1 MWDFSSLT
9 GDQTRVPCIA
19 RQILNRWTNREVPQC
34 HSHKPYFYLFCSC
47 SLRPSESKLTG
58 PGYQSADPRLG
69 PYILKGHHLYYY
81 SEGISRQAWTEIGA
95 AGKRCRFPGNRVSC
109 GSGASGWATFL
120 VTVLEVVTVKS
131 WESHTCVF
139 RHSAHARCIEHICVQ
154 ALLCRMRWDAQMSRT
169 WYGRSGPKEGSARR
183 GERVWPCAGA
193 VMRGLGR
200 KRSNFN

>member
-139 RHSAHARCIEHICVQ
+139 P
-154 ALLCRMRWDAQMSRT
+154 ALCTCQVHRT
-169 WYGRSGPKEGSARR
+169 HL
-183 GERVWPCAGA
+183 CAGIA
-193 VMRGLGR
+193 LPDALGCTDEQDVVR
-200 KRSNFN
+200 ALRAQGGQCP